1 MSSFITQCPHCETSF
16 NITQAQLKLA
26 KGKVRCG
33 FCLKTFSALEQQ
45 LFIEEELETDENF
58 LEDVNSNVENERDI
72 SKDQSKNSEAQAFE
86 VVAETFPEEDPE
98 ENIEESLYANSLPE
112 SDNEEDE
119 VLEASLPEQN
129 QTDTDLVEDI
139 DEIDGLEELDESDE
153 VEEVEEV
160 EEDLN
165 IDEVIENEVE
175 TILEEVIEV
184 TIEDIED
191 DIEDGNVIDESINED
206 HEDLNEEDEAEAEE
220 GLEESIDEEIE
231 EQIEETVKEQ
241 FLEIETTLISSIL
254 TKQDTEQ
261 ETKQKR
267 DVYRESEADKKKQE
281 LQSLE
286 ALYDDEALNTDGTNP
301 VNAISEEPIP
311 IYRQYTRP
319 AFITSLLFFSNVL
332 LILAISAQYA
342 WENIDTY
349 LRESRFTA
357 LTDFVCNYA
366 NCPDVQRF
374 DLSSFSTDELI
385 VNAHPSVPNALQID
399 FIFSNTAEFDQE
411 FPLVE
416 LNFSDLNRRLVAN
429 RLFRSEEY
437 LEQGLQQFTHLPA
450 NSSIQIR
457 LEIADPGPE
466 AINYSLALRTP

>member
-45 LFIEEELETDENF
+45 LFIEDELETDESFFDDIN
-58 LEDVNSNVENERDI
+58 NNVESEHDI
-72 SKDQSKNSEAQAFE
+72 SGDQAAYSETQAFE
-86 VVAETFPEEDPE
+86 PFTETFPEEDLE
-98 ENIEESLYANSLPE
+98 ESIEESLNTNIPPE
-112 SDNEEDE
+112 SNSEEDE
-119 VLEASLPEQN
+119 ELKAFQPEQD
-129 QTDTDLVEDI
+129 QTDTEYAENV
-139 DEIDGLEELDESDE
+139 DEIVELEELDEPDE
-153 VEEVEEV
+153 VEDVVGDVEEG
-160 EEDLN
+160 LS
-165 IDEVIENEVE
+165 IDEVLEDKAG
-175 TILEEVIEV
+175 TILEEAIEV
-184 TIEDIED
+184 IIEDIEVENE
-191 DIEDGNVIDESINED
+191 INESINED
-206 HEDLNEEDEAEAEE
+206 LNEIIEEANFGEDLKEETEE
-220 GLEESIDEEIE
+220 DEEIE
-231 EQIEETVKEQ
+231 ETVEEH
-241 FLEIETTLISSIL
+241 LPEIEATLISGISI
-254 TKQDTEQ
+254 KQDSRQ
-261 ETKQKR
+261 ETEQKR
-267 DVYRESEADKKKQE
+267 DVYSEINTDKKKEE

-286 ALYDDEALNTDGTNP
+286 TLYDDEALNTDGTNP

-311 IYRQYTRP
+311 IYRQYSRP
-319 AFITSLLFFSNVL
+319 AFITSLLFFSNIL
-332 LILAISAQYA
+332 LILAIGAQYA

-366 NCPDVQRF
+366 DCPDVQRF

-385 VNAHPSVPNALQID
+385 VNAHPSIPNALQID
-399 FIFSNTAEFDQE
+399 FIFSNNAEFDQE

-457 LEIADPGPE
+457 LEIADPGAE